1 MNRSNTLFSQT
12 IFQCCVLCLWNES
25 NHSLSKFIVRCP
37 FITLFH
43 FIVAVSK
50 LKQLPQLFVW
60 IFWSKTLPSSKYF
73 KHIDVDS
80 SCIINHLVNNSGIY
94 CVYWQNIHPNWQ
106 LNSLSFGK
114 SQHLYTLFL
123 NRCRGSKFLTR
134 EIRHTYRHPAVNCTL
149 IVRLKACILMQ
160 IHSRK
165 TPYLIL
171 HSNRGGHDC
180 L

>member
-1 MNRSNTLFSQT
+1 MLCTL
-12 IFQCCVLCLWNES
+12 
-25 NHSLSKFIVRCP
+25 SLKRKQPQFIQVYCTVSF

-114 SQHLYTLFL
+114 SQHKLVHFISFKPVSGQQISHTRNSSYIQASSCELHINSTVKSLYF
-123 NRCRGSKFLTR
+123 NANS
-134 EIRHTYRHPAVNCTL
+134 
-149 IVRLKACILMQ
+149 
-160 IHSRK
+160 
-165 TPYLIL
+165 
-171 HSNRGGHDC
+171 
-180 L
+180 

>member
-1 MNRSNTLFSQT
+1 MLCTL
-12 IFQCCVLCLWNES
+12 
-25 NHSLSKFIVRCP
+25 SLKRKQPQFIQVYCTVSF

-60 IFWSKTLPSSKYF
+60 IFWSKTLPFSKYF

-123 NRCRGSKFLTR
+123 NRYRGSKFLTR

>member
-25 NHSLSKFIVRCP
+25 NHSLSKFIVQCP
-37 FITLFH
+37 FTTLFH

-80 SCIINHLVNNSGIY
+80 SCIINHLVNNSGIF
-94 CVYWQNIHPNWQ
+94 CVYWQNSHPNWQ

-114 SQHLYTLFL
+114 SQHKLVHFISFKPVSGQQISHTRNSSYIQASSCELHINSTVKSLYF
-123 NRCRGSKFLTR
+123 NANS
-134 EIRHTYRHPAVNCTL
+134 
-149 IVRLKACILMQ
+149 
-160 IHSRK
+160 
-165 TPYLIL
+165 
-171 HSNRGGHDC
+171 
-180 L
+180 